1 MVRLLGEATRH
12 GNDPE
17 LFAGLVHACRYCGLY
32 DQSIAAHAEARRLD
46 PNVPTGV
53 EQTLLLAGEVDR
65 MLAEEP
71 PAIIAGADDG
81 IRVVGARAGGT
92 SRRRAMT
99 LLETMRHR
107 SRIPT
112 FVLWTDRLASWL
124 VDRRIEML
132 GVSMI
137 PGLKIRDDP
146 EAIFQEGWM
155 LCDVGDYEQGMFCL
169 ELAVSKGYLAAPTL
183 AQAGSST
190 RCAASRASARCSRR
204 RRPAA
209 SGR

>member
-1 MVRLLGEATRH
+1 
-12 GNDPE
+12 
-17 LFAGLVHACRYCGLY
+17 
-32 DQSIAAHAEARRLD
+32 
-46 PNVPTGV
+46 
-53 EQTLLLAGEVDR
+53 
-65 MLAEEP
+65 
-71 PAIIAGADDG
+71 
-81 IRVVGARAGGT
+81 
-92 SRRRAMT
+92 MT

-183 AQAGSST
+183 ARSPQFDALRGNAALRRGARAGQ
-190 RCAASRASARCSRR
+190 SRPRAGTDGVPDVGRR
-204 RRPAA
+204 GLLGAL
-209 SGR
+209 S

>member
-1 MVRLLGEATRH
+1 MA
-12 GNDPE
+12 
-17 LFAGLVHACRYCGLY
+17 
-32 DQSIAAHAEARRLD
+32 
-46 PNVPTGV
+46 
-53 EQTLLLAGEVDR
+53 
-65 MLAEEP
+65 
-71 PAIIAGADDG
+71 
-81 IRVVGARAGGT
+81 
-92 SRRRAMT
+92 

-169 ELAVSKGYLAAPTL
+169 ELAVSKGYLAALTL
-183 AQAGSST
+183 ARSPQFDALRGKPRFGEVLAEAKAG
-190 RCAASRASARCSRR
+190 RERALTAFRT
-204 RRPAA
+204 
-209 SGR
+209 SGGEALLGAVS